1 MTAPMPQAASP
12 AALTVGTG
20 LPSAAEPTS
29 LDGTKARLVSAT
41 RVIHHR
47 AWRNLTVQIHEEPA
61 HVEPTMVAAVSE
73 TQISLQLSGAL
84 HLRFDKDGHRFSYQN
99 APGSVCLIAAHGPDY
114 EVAWHNQAT
123 DPARSLQ
130 IYLDNE
136 LLAQTAAVSAGLD
149 AARVELGPGSNLDDP
164 FLRQLGYT
172 LLAEMDTPEARSELY
187 ADTAAQMLA
196 VHLVRRHG
204 IIKGQDQDSR
214 GAALPAQV
222 LRRLGDHVREHLKE
236 SIGLDELAAVAGLSL
251 YHFCRMFRR
260 TTGKTPNE
268 FVIGTRLTR
277 AAYLLRHTRW
287 TVEHVASEVGYRSAR
302 HFTLLFRRQMGC
314 PPAEYARRRLG

>member
-1 MTAPMPQAASP
+1 MLETSPSPDRITSEDLPFATVSAS
-12 AALTVGTG
+12 LGG
-20 LPSAAEPTS
+20 F
-29 LDGTKARLVSAT
+29 KARLVNET
-41 RVIHHR
+41 RVIHR
-47 AWRNLTVQIHEEPA
+47 RTWRNLTVQIHEEPA
-61 HVEPTMVAAVSE
+61 QVESTMVAAVPE

-84 HLRFDKDGHRFSYQN
+84 HLRFDKDSHRFSYQN
-99 APGSVCLIAAHGPDY
+99 APGSVCLVAAHGPDY
-114 EVAWHNQAT
+114 EVAWHNQSA

-130 IYLDNE
+130 IYLDNA
-136 LLAQTAAVSAGLD
+136 LLAQAAAAATGLD
-149 AARVELGPGSNLDDP
+149 AARLELSPGSNLDDP
-164 FLRQLGYT
+164 FLRQIGYT
-172 LLAEMDTPEARSELY
+172 LLQEMDSLEAQSELY

-204 IIKGQDQDSR
+204 VVRGREEHGR
-214 GAALPAQV
+214 GAALSTQS

-236 SIGLDELAAVAGLSL
+236 PISLDELAAVAGLSP

-268 FVIGTRLTR
+268 FIIGLRLAR
-277 AAYLLRHTRW
+277 AAHLLRRTRW
-287 TVEHVASEVGYRSAR
+287 TVAHVASEVGYQSVR

>member
-1 MTAPMPQAASP
+1 M
-12 AALTVGTG
+12 
-20 LPSAAEPTS
+20 
-29 LDGTKARLVSAT
+29 
-41 RVIHHR
+41 
-47 AWRNLTVQIHEEPA
+47 
-61 HVEPTMVAAVSE
+61 
-73 TQISLQLSGAL
+73 
-84 HLRFDKDGHRFSYQN
+84 HLRFDKDGRRFRYQN
-99 APGSVCLIAAHGPDY
+99 APGSVCVVAAHGPDY
-114 EVAWHNQAT
+114 EVAWQNQVP

-136 LLAQTAAVSAGLD
+136 LLAQTAAAVTCLD
-149 AARVELGPGSNLDDP
+149 AARVELCPGSGLDDA

-172 LLAEMDTPEARSELY
+172 LLQEMDQPEAQSELY
-187 ADTAAQMLA
+187 ADAVAQMLA

-204 IIKGQDQDSR
+204 VIKGREERWR
-214 GAALPAQV
+214 GAALSAQT
-222 LRRLGDHVREHLKE
+222 LRGLGDHAREHLKE
-236 SIGLDELAAVAGLSL
+236 SIGLDELAAVAGLSS

-287 TVEHVASEVGYRSAR
+287 TVEHVASEVGYRSVR